1 MHTVELA
8 KALNITYPIIQAPMA
23 GGIATPE
30 LVSAVSNAG
39 GLGSIAAGYLSPDAL
54 RTTIQETKKLTNR
67 PFAVNLFVPSN
78 DEIKI
83 SEEELKRAQKLLV
96 PFYEELKIDVP
107 PLPTNFHEP
116 FNELIEV
123 VIDEQIPIVSF
134 TFGIPQKEVITKFK
148 QNHVF
153 LIGTA
158 TTVNEAIEIEKAGMD
173 AVVAQGSEAGGHRG
187 TFSKSFEQAHV
198 GSIALIPQ
206 MVDNVSIPVI
216 AAGGIMDGRGMLAA
230 EVLGASA
237 VQLGTA
243 FLTCEE
249 AGTNP
254 AHKEAILESFEDS
267 TVITNVFSGK
277 PARGIHNYF
286 IETMNDYENEIP
298 PFPYQNTLTNP
309 LRKQASKQQ
318 NIRLMSLWCGQGA
331 RLSKKTSTKNLIQ
344 NIIQDYETRK
354 SNMTQNQK

>member
-1 MHTVELA
+1 MHTAELT
-8 KALNITYPIIQAPMA
+8 KVLNITYPIIQAPMA
-23 GGIATPE
+23 GGITTPE

-54 RTTIQETKKLTNR
+54 RTTIQETKKLTNK
-67 PFAVNLFVPSN
+67 PFSVNLFVPAR
-78 DEIKI
+78 DEIEVT
-83 SEEELKRAQKLLV
+83 EEDLKRAHEWLV
-96 PFYEELKIDVP
+96 PFYEELKMDVP

-116 FNELIEV
+116 FDELIEV
-123 VIDEQIPIVSF
+123 VIDEKIPIVSF
-134 TFGIPQKEVITKFK
+134 TFGIPPKEVITKLK

-158 TTVNEAIEIEKAGMD
+158 TTVNEAIDIEKAGMD

-187 TFSKSFEQAHV
+187 TFSTSFEQALV
-198 GSIALIPQ
+198 GLIALIPQ
-206 MVDNVSIPVI
+206 IVDNVSIPVI

-254 AHKEAILESFEDS
+254 AYKEAILESFEDS
-267 TVITNVFSGK
+267 TVITRVFSGK
-277 PARGIHNYF
+277 PARSIHNYF
-286 IETMNDYENEIP
+286 IETLNDHENEIP
-298 PFPYQNTLTNP
+298 PFPYQNALTNP
-309 LRKQASKQQ
+309 LRKEANKQQ
-318 NIRLMSLWCGQGA
+318 NIRFMSLWCGQGA
-331 RLSKKTSTKNLIQ
+331 RLSRKTSAKSLVQSIV
-344 NIIQDYETRK
+344 QDYEMRK
-354 SNMTQNQK
+354 SNLTQNEK